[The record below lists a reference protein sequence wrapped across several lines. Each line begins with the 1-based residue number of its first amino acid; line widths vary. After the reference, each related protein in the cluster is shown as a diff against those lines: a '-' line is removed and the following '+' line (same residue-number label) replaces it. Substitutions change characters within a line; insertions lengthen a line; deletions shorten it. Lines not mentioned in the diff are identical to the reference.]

1 VKLAADFCKENSKR
15 PVANL
20 VAQAKRMHRADHS
33 RRLRRRYERRW
44 DERLGKTGRGWICWI
59 RRFFC
64 ISTLA
69 LLAILLT
76 GCAPM
81 IPVAAATSYVAGQ
94 VAMAFA
100 PDSIPN
106 TRTKGSP

>member
-1 VKLAADFCKENSKR
+1 VK
-15 PVANL
+15 
-20 VAQAKRMHRADHS
+20 
-33 RRLRRRYERRW
+33 
-44 DERLGKTGRGWICWI
+44 
-59 RRFFC
+59 
-64 ISTLA
+64 LA
-69 LLAILLT
+69 LLAIMLA